1 METQR
6 ESVPERRRQRTLRES
21 VWARSQKG
29 KTGLL
34 AYALGKLESWMILKS
49 NESIRLIVVEASAST
64 SSEQGQVG
72 GGRGKMMVVEGKE
85 ERWRRCHRVELIYP
99 LHGNDIIL
107 LHFTRKML
115 LTRPAPPQPILTT

>member
-1 METQR
+1 
-6 ESVPERRRQRTLRES
+6 
-21 VWARSQKG
+21 
-29 KTGLL
+29 
-34 AYALGKLESWMILKS
+34 MILKS

-115 LTRPAPPQPILTT
+115 LNPSCASATYPHDLMYIPCCTFSDTTHIYFVLSFLLEVVRLKM